1 MRIIAGEF
9 RRRLIESPPDDA
21 TTRPI
26 PDRVKE
32 SLFGI
37 LRGNCEGANVFDGFA
52 GTGAIGLEAISRGAA
67 RCTFVE
73 RDKKMSELLR
83 RNIENL
89 GVADRCDIMTGDA
102 LGAGALARAPRPLT
116 LAFLDP
122 PYPVME
128 EPVGCQRVFAQM
140 AGLIKLLAPDGFA
153 ILRTPWPLQHPI
165 LPEAV
170 PEAPKMRG
178 GKYAEKYKGIR
189 TPGPKP
195 KRVDDW
201 KREKR
206 LWEKGQDP
214 KALKKRSKP
223 AAGAGDVEWF
233 EGDEVELLLKEQ
245 ADQQAALAA
254 AAPQWK
260 TVDLTIPGAV
270 GPETHLYR
278 GMAIH
283 FYAKQ

>member
-9 RRRLIESPPDDA
+9 RRRVIASPPDDA
-21 TTRPI
+21 ITRPI

-32 SLFGI
+32 SLFGM
-37 LRGNCEGANVFDGFA
+37 LRGNCDGANVFDGFA

-73 RDKKMSELLR
+73 RDKKMAEVLR
-83 RNIENL
+83 QNVEAL
-89 GVADRCDIMTGDA
+89 GVMDRCDIMTGDA

-122 PYPVME
+122 PYPMME

-140 AGLIKLLAPDGFA
+140 AGLIKLLTPDGFA
-153 ILRTPWPLQHPI
+153 ILRTPWPLRHPI
-165 LPEAV
+165 VQEGE

-178 GKYAEKYKGIR
+178 GKYAHKYKGIR

-195 KRVDDW
+195 KPKSEDDW

-214 KALKKRSKP
+214 RASKRPKAP
-223 AAGAGDVEWF
+223 ADDQQIEWF
-233 EGDEVELLLKEQ
+233 EGDEVDLLMKEQ
-245 ADQQAALAA
+245 AEQEAAGK
-254 AAPQWK
+254 PQWK
-260 TVDLTIPGAV
+260 LVDLAIPGAA
-270 GPETHLYR
+270 GPETHVYR

-283 FYAKQ
+283 LYAKK